1 MKRISTLIAVFVV
14 LSAFGALVANAQ
26 EKPRQLIS
34 VYNVATGK
42 HLQFLKWQADREAVD
57 KEIGAPATQWYVHQN
72 GAGWDYISIT
82 EEPDAAKAAELDKKR
97 TELLKKKGM
106 TTGMAASLEFR
117 QFVGNHTDTYAGGP
131 YTAAEI
137 VKMAEMK

>member
-1 MKRISTLIAVFVV
+1 MKRVSMLVAVFVV
-14 LSAFGALVANAQ
+14 LSALGALIANAQ
-26 EKPRQLIS
+26 EGTRQLVSI
-34 VYNVATGK
+34 YNVATGK
-42 HLQFLKWQADREAVD
+42 HLQFLKWQAEREAVD
-57 KEIGAPATQWYVHQN
+57 KEIGAPPTKWYVHQE
-72 GAGWDYISIT
+72 GAGWDYISIS

-97 TELLKKKGM
+97 VELLKKKGM

-137 VKMAEMK
+137 VKIAETK